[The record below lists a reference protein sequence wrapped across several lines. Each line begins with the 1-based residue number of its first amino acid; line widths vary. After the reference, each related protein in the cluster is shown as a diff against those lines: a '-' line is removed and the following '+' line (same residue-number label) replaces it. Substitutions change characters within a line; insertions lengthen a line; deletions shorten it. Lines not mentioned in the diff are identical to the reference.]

1 MSLLDFMTSIKC
13 ITKIYSFAKKLLN
26 GHYMQGLV
34 LGIKKTKTKANL
46 KVKNRQEKNKKQ
58 MIPQ

>member
-1 MSLLDFMTSIKC
+1 
-13 ITKIYSFAKKLLN
+13 
-26 GHYMQGLV
+26 MQGLV

-58 MIPQ
+58 MIPQWKQIKFHANSRQIRKIPAIIQE

>member
-1 MSLLDFMTSIKC
+1 
-13 ITKIYSFAKKLLN
+13 
-26 GHYMQGLV
+26 MQGLV

>member
-1 MSLLDFMTSIKC
+1 
-13 ITKIYSFAKKLLN
+13 
-26 GHYMQGLV
+26 MQGLV
-34 LGIKKTKTKANL
+34 LGIKKTKANL